1 MKSFS
6 YFKLIGVPLM
16 ACAFSAGVQ
25 ATVLQLAPINSFTTT
40 TYNGFQIQSLDLN
53 DKCSSAL
60 DPRCIPSGPYPVQS
74 SPGQINDQAVILTG
88 NNGNPMD
95 NIGNP
100 SGPFPTGTAV
110 DNPFITPDGSITS
123 FATSAAP
130 EPGGTFAGDKTGSW
144 EVSIAALLTY
154 LNGHDLVFLFDNN
167 QQGGGLNQS
176 LSIWG
181 QVSIINTSGV
191 VQDCVEFSLGSGCGS
206 TTPLLT
212 DYVPAI
218 GNYCVSTA
226 TGAAYAV
233 GTAGNQGDCLAGD
246 YFVND
251 NLSTSNAEYAVFSS
265 YLNDHLQAWADQGY
279 LLSINMKYFG
289 NNAGAE
295 QLWICSECD
304 FGRNVPEPASMA
316 LLGVALL
323 GLAATR
329 RRRA

>member
-1 MKSFS
+1 MNPITRI
-6 YFKLIGVPLM
+6 KLIGVSIVAL
-16 ACAFSAGVQ
+16 ALSAGAQ

-53 DKCSSAL
+53 KKCSSAL

-74 SPGQINDQAVILTG
+74 SPGQINDQAVVLTG
-88 NNGNPMD
+88 NTGAPMN
-95 NIGNP
+95 NIT
-100 SGPFPTGTAV
+100 SPFPTGTAV
-110 DNPFITPDGSITS
+110 DNPFLTPEGATATS
-123 FATSAAP
+123 FETSTAT
-130 EPGGTFAGDKTGSW
+130 EPGGTFAGDKAGSW
-144 EVSIAALLTY
+144 EVSIAALLNY
-154 LNGHDLVFLFDNN
+154 LGGHDLVFLFDNN
-167 QQGGGLNQS
+167 QQGTGFNQS

-191 VQDCVEFSLGSGCGS
+191 VQDCVEFSRGSGCGS
-206 TTPLLT
+206 TTPAASL
-212 DYVPAI
+212 YVPAI
-218 GNYCVSTA
+218 GNYCVRLD
-226 TGAAYAV
+226 GVAYKV
-233 GTAGNQGDCLAGD
+233 GIAGNQGDCDQGG

-265 YLNDHLQAWADQGY
+265 YLNDHLQGWANQGY

-304 FGRNVPEPASMA
+304 YGRNVPEPTSLA

-323 GLAATR
+323 GLVATR
-329 RRRA
+329 RRKV

>member
-1 MKSFS
+1 MNSITRI
-6 YFKLIGVPLM
+6 KLIGVSIAAL
-16 ACAFSAGVQ
+16 ALSAGAQ

-53 DKCSSAL
+53 EKCSSAL

-74 SPGQINDQAVILTG
+74 APGLINDQAVVLTG
-88 NNGNPMD
+88 NNGVPMN
-95 NIGNP
+95 NIT
-100 SGPFPTGTAV
+100 SPFSTGTAV
-110 DNPFITPDGSITS
+110 DNPFITPDGAITTFETS
-123 FATSAAP
+123 TAT
-130 EPGGTFAGDKTGSW
+130 EPGGTFTGDQIGSW

-154 LNGHDLVFLFDNN
+154 LGGHDLVFLFDNN
-167 QQGGGLNQS
+167 QQGTGFNQS
-176 LSIWG
+176 LFIWG
-181 QVSIINTSGV
+181 QVSIINTGGA

-206 TTPLLT
+206 TTPLTSL
-212 DYVPAI
+212 YVPAI

-226 TGAAYAV
+226 DGSAYAV
-233 GTAGNQGDCLAGD
+233 GTAVNQGSCVAGD

-265 YLNDHLQAWADQGY
+265 YLNDHLQEWADQGY

-304 FGRNVPEPASMA
+304 YGRNVPEPASVA

-323 GLAATR
+323 GLVAIR
-329 RRRA
+329 RRRV